1 MNVIT
6 INEDNHGMIG
16 IALNYYN
23 AVKWLIGDGW
33 IDDYTEVAEHSENN
47 NCNWVRLNEIYEDW
61 VDRMLN
67 EWDIDNFNDFWE
79 GSFYLDSVEVI
90 GSEGE

>member
-23 AVKWLIGDGW
+23 AVKWLIDDGW

-61 VDRMLN
+61 ADRMLN
-67 EWDIDNFNDFWE
+67 EWDINNFNEFWE
-79 GSFYLDSVEVI
+79 GSFYLDSVKVI

>member
-16 IALNYYN
+16 IAFNYYN
-23 AVKWLIGDGW
+23 AVKWLIDDGW

-61 VDRMLN
+61 ADRMLN

-79 GSFYLDSVEVI
+79 GSFYLDSVGVI